1 MFLIASVSDIRPT
14 FSQDSSRIVES
25 EARETSLIAK
35 KKVGVLD
42 RFGGVLFQAG
52 SVLTPGQR
60 NGYTALPEKSQ
71 FYRRLD
77 NVFFK

>member
-1 MFLIASVSDIRPT
+1 M
-14 FSQDSSRIVES
+14 
-25 EARETSLIAK
+25 SLIAK

-42 RFGGVLFQAG
+42 RFGDVLFQAG

-60 NGYTALPEKSQ
+60 NAYTALPEKSQ